1 MADDK
6 RLAIK
11 LNNAITNDPC
21 AICGAR
27 TDPTGIDL
35 FLADTWELVCI
46 ECGRK
51 HAPELAALLDLA
63 SAADSFAAM
72 AK

>member
-11 LNNAITNDPC
+11 LNNIITNDPC

-27 TDPTGIDL
+27 TDPNGIDL
-35 FLADTWELVCI
+35 FLADTWELVCM

-51 HAPELAALLDLA
+51 HAPELTAFLEMATAAE
-63 SAADSFAAM
+63 SFAAM
-72 AK
+72 VR